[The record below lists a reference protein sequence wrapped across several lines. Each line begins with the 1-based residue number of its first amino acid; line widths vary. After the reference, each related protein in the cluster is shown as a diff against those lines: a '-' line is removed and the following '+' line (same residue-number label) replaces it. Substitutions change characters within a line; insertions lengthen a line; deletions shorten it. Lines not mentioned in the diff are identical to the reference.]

1 MLCLFLFY
9 VDFGEICIWLGMYLL
24 CSSGYSTIQQQVIG
38 SLSPLFSF
46 TLLVYVSGINLLEAT
61 GAKRWGGEE
70 GYKTYIAN
78 TPVLIPLIGRR
89 GDAAF

>member
-1 MLCLFLFY
+1 MLVFILP

-24 CSSGYSTIQQQVIG
+24 CSGGYSSSQQRIIG

-46 TLLVYVSGINLLEAT
+46 TLLVYVSGVNLLEAT

-70 GYKTYIAN
+70 GYKAYIAD